1 MYPAVSYFQTRDGG
15 LGGWVC
21 PLTGPLHLKTQ
32 ALSSPLY
39 LETMALML
47 WIKAAKLLDGLATN
61 LAAGFLIEF

>member
-1 MYPAVSYFQTRDGG
+1 MIFPLVGVIS
-15 LGGWVC
+15 C
-21 PLTGPLHLKTQ
+21 PHLKAKTP
-32 ALSSPLY
+32 SSPLY